1 MPIFTT
7 FVGNVSEL
15 LLKNNAGIL
24 VDNNDYKQWEKE
36 FDEILSGKRVKV
48 LKRVLAEEI
57 FDWPNIAKRIINI
70 YRDLSG
76 QYYGEY
82 W

>member
-1 MPIFTT
+1 MKIFIPIAMIIFIAFVAFADEFTKKD
-7 FVGNVSEL
+7 
-15 LLKNNAGIL
+15 LKR
-24 VDNNDYKQWEKE
+24 WEKE